1 MRRCSVLPE
10 LPAASCTD
18 VTKTHQAASGP
29 VAAVRGVS
37 VQVPRGALTLLMGP
51 SGSGKSSLLRLLACS
66 DRPDSGTVH
75 LADVEV
81 THLHDKARRRLRRQQ
96 VGYVFSRPSDN
107 LLPYLSAREQ
117 LDLAADLRGVPRS
130 AADGLLERLGVGGRA
145 DARPD
150 DLSGGERQRL
160 AFAAAVVGA
169 PPLVVADEPT
179 AELDAASVDALGEI
193 LQDLAG
199 GGSGLLV
206 ATHDPRLLPAADQV
220 VHLHAGQVVR

>member
-1 MRRCSVLPE
+1 MPRE
-10 LPAASCTD
+10 LPAASCSD
-18 VTKTHQAASGP
+18 VTKTHRAASGP

-37 VQVPRGALTLLMGP
+37 VEVPRGALTLLMGP

-75 LADVEV
+75 LGDVEV
-81 THLHDKARRRLRRQQ
+81 THLPDKARRRLRRQQ

-117 LDLAADLRGVPRS
+117 LDLAADLRGVPRG

-169 PPLVVADEPT
+169 PSLVVADEPT
-179 AELDAASVDALGEI
+179 AELDAASVEALGEI
-193 LQDLAG
+193 LQDLAR

-206 ATHDPRLLPAADQV
+206 ATHDPRLLHAADHV
-220 VHLHAGQVVR
+220 VHLHAGQVVA